1 MNLDGLNDCQKR
13 AVKRT
18 EGPLLII
25 AGAGSGKTRVLTNR
39 IAYLIDDCGVAPY
52 NILAITFTNKAARE
66 MRERVDATVGQQAGE
81 VWVSTFHSTCVRI
94 LRRYIDRIGY
104 SNTFTIYDTD
114 DVKSV
119 IKDICKKFNIDTK
132 MLKEKTIM
140 NAISHAKDE
149 LMSPDQMELEAGGD
163 YNGKRI
169 ANVYREYQKTLK
181 LNNAL
186 DFDDLIYKT
195 VELLENDAEVL
206 NYYQERFKYI
216 MVDEYQDTN
225 TSQFKLISM
234 LAAKYGNLCVV
245 GDDDQSIYKFR
256 GANITNILN
265 FENTFAGTKVIK
277 LEQNYRSTQTILNVA
292 NAVIS
297 NNIGR
302 KAKSLWTE
310 NGEGEKVNYTLYEN
324 GYDEAQGVVDSISSM
339 VRDGWNYNDIAIL
352 YRTNAQS
359 RALEEKLMLKNIPY
373 RIYGGIS
380 FYQRKEIKDILAYLK
395 TIDNGMDGQAVKR
408 IINVPKRGIGATT
421 IERVGLL
428 DKADSYP
435 DMLSGGQK
443 QRVAIARALAMNPEI
458 MLFDEPTS
466 ALDPEMV
473 GEVLAIMKELAA
485 DGMTMMVVTH
495 EMGFA
500 REVATRCMFINEGMI
515 EEDEAPK
522 EFFDNP
528 KSARLKDFLSKV
540 L

>member
-195 VELLENDAEVL
+195 VELLENDAETRTSVAQIVSATPH
-206 NYYQERFKYI
+206 YSRQEREKIIKSNLKAINHPYFSRYTPLQKLCLRILRHERIKYGLKEDKI
-216 MVDEYQDTN
+216 YGILFDVSYLWEEY
-225 TSQFKLISM
+225 
-234 LAAKYGNLCVV
+234 LATILTKQRFEHPNNKKGKGRIYLAKQNRFPRYPDFYREYDGVIIDAKYKTEIDKR
-245 GDDDQSIYKFR
+245 DDVNQ
-256 GANITNILN
+256 IL
-265 FENTFAGTKVIK
+265 TYM
-277 LEQNYRSTQTILNVA
+277 YRLKGKYGIFIQPS
-292 NAVIS
+292 
-297 NNIGR
+297 
-302 KAKSLWTE
+302 
-310 NGEGEKVNYTLYEN
+310 NGEYRKKTYDLLGYGAEN
-324 GYDEAQGVVDSISSM
+324 DA
-339 VRDGWNYNDIAIL
+339 
-352 YRTNAQS
+352 
-359 RALEEKLMLKNIPY
+359 KL
-373 RIYGGIS
+373 
-380 FYQRKEIKDILAYLK
+380 QAYLYP
-395 TIDNGMDGQAVKR
+395 IPQNVSDYKR
-408 IINVPKRGIGATT
+408 FVEKIMESEN
-421 IERVGLL
+421 LL
-428 DKADSYP
+428 SMQFQP
-435 DMLSGGQK
+435 Q
-443 QRVAIARALAMNPEI
+443 
-458 MLFDEPTS
+458 
-466 ALDPEMV
+466 
-473 GEVLAIMKELAA
+473 
-485 DGMTMMVVTH
+485 
-495 EMGFA
+495 
-500 REVATRCMFINEGMI
+500 
-515 EEDEAPK
+515 
-522 EFFDNP
+522 
-528 KSARLKDFLSKV
+528 
-540 L
+540 